1 MEQTAN
7 QTPASESKKKKKW
20 PKIVGGILAVI
31 IIAIGLAFY
40 FTAGMVGVVDK
51 QLELLQRGD
60 LKGAYSLTSRDFQK
74 NTSLEQFAAFVKK
87 YPSLSQNQGHTFTT
101 RTIENNIGTVKGT
114 LTAKDGAVTPVEFQL
129 VKEQGEWRILF
140 MEVRSAGAGVKSE
153 EAGKGRDQD
162 SAPASPKTEAA
173 QDKTPGG
180 AAELLSITTCET
192 VDQADSSP
200 VGITDRFTPMSP
212 KIHVVARVKN
222 TKAGTK
228 TRGVWI
234 AVDAIATP
242 NYEINSTELVLDQEG
257 TANLHFQIKKP
268 DQGWPPGKYKMDLFI
283 NGKLVGSAPFTVGKG
298 APPGPS
304 GEVAPT
310 GPSQAAAVKMDLGAV
325 KKDPKR
331 IWTIAVYLGAD
342 NDLDPFAPKDLTEM
356 AKGLPEEGVECIVL
370 VDRAK
375 GAKTEGDDRTDK
387 VVRIKR
393 SAGKETQAEVLAT
406 PGELN
411 LADPTVLRAFLT
423 SVIKTFPAQRHAL
436 ILWDHGGGWASH
448 LNDTNAPGTKEGH
461 DHLSLPKL
469 RQAISGA
476 LKDTDV
482 KKLDLVGFDMC
493 LMAQMETAAEI
504 CDLAEIM
511 VASQA
516 VEPGDGWPYEQI
528 LPSFG
533 NESLGARRLGAQI
546 VEAYGKHYGGRQQPV
561 ATLSAIDLKEVR
573 VLAETINSLTAK
585 IVKTVP
591 DQWPAI
597 SRAFFYSESYAD
609 RTDIRKGPSGL
620 ASVDFLD
627 LLKRLRHIVKPFPA
641 DQEYQK
647 IVGIMDRAVIA
658 SYASPKHRLSHGLAI
673 YAPTT
678 IRQFNPQYEQ
688 VQLARISDWPKL
700 LTELHQTQKN
710 NLTTPKISNIK
721 VVDAQSGQPV
731 KGGKPGGGFRVEAT
745 VEGENVLWVQYL
757 QAKRDEKNKGTAIL
771 EKSYVLDPEYY
782 KKKLNAVAD
791 VVDLIMPE
799 FRGKQHKVSRE
810 FVGGHLMVTNGEL
823 AGRATIDASNLADLT
838 RVAVPVYIKRQ
849 GVERHYATVFFDS
862 LSWQATHVVGEIPQ
876 PDGAVAYRQIKPQP
890 DDEVTLLFEFLPD
903 EGKPG
908 YLQGETLKWKKGLEF
923 VINTDSP
930 GEIIVAMRAES
941 IGGKSAF
948 AKTTLKVEG
957 YTQEEQGFVDN
968 AKKLTP
974 QDLIGKWRWHGLKDG
989 RWQPLPAYTEIAPA
1003 KSDPKV
1009 LTAQIHNPSDPNW
1022 KVANQVALLDTRVKP
1037 TLRLLSLDEKGR
1049 PVEDMNFTVLVSR
1062 WEQGSPRLILKYLVP
1077 KGWLLLWAK
1086 EKDSQASDPGT
1097 PTAASATDPQTT
1109 PSSLP
1114 PAQTTQPAPSASLIG
1129 IWQSQEGEVLKI
1141 GPSTY
1146 EVYSLNQLMDK
1157 GTYVIK
1163 GKLIV
1168 IKSSMTGERERL
1180 SYLLR
1185 GQQLTL
1191 KDSEGETSNYQ
1202 KIQ

>member
-31 IIAIGLAFY
+31 IMAIGLAFY

-60 LKGAYSLTSRDFQK
+60 LKGAYGLTSKDFQK
-74 NTSLEQFAAFVKK
+74 TTSLEQFIAFVKQ

-140 MEVRSAGAGVKSE
+140 MEVKSAGAGVKAE

-162 SAPASPKTEAA
+162 SPAAFPKTEAGGE
-173 QDKTPGG
+173 KTPGS
-180 AAELLSITTCET
+180 AAELLSITACEA
-192 VDQADSSP
+192 VAEADNSP
-200 VGITDRFTPMSP
+200 VKATDRFTPESP

-222 TKAGTK
+222 SKAGT
-228 TRGVWI
+228 RARAVWI
-234 AVDAIATP
+234 AIDAIATP

-257 TANLHFQIKKP
+257 TANLHFQIKRP
-268 DQGWPPGKYKMDLFI
+268 DQGWPPGKYKLDLFLD
-283 NGKLVGSAPFTVGKG
+283 GRLAGSAPFIVGKAG
-298 APPGPS
+298 TPGPS
-304 GEVAPT
+304 GGAAPT
-310 GPSQAAAVKMDLGAV
+310 GPPPAAAGQLDLGPV
-325 KKDPKR
+325 KQDPKR
-331 IWTIAVYLGAD
+331 IWTIAVYMGAD
-342 NDLDPFAPKDLTEM
+342 NDLDPYAPKDLTEM

-387 VVRIKR
+387 VVRIRKG
-393 SAGKETQAEVLAT
+393 AGKDPQPEVLAT

-411 LADPTVLRAFLT
+411 IADPKVLQAFLS
-423 SVIKTFPAQRHAL
+423 SVIKTFPAPRQAL
-436 ILWDHGGGWASH
+436 ILWDHGGGWASL
-448 LNDTNAPGTKEGH
+448 LNDTSAPGTAGGH
-461 DHLSLPKL
+461 DHMSLPNL

-476 LKDTDV
+476 LKDTGRT
-482 KKLDLVGFDMC
+482 KLDLVGFDMC
-493 LMAQMETAAEI
+493 LMAQLETAAEI
-504 CDLAEIM
+504 ADLAEIM

-561 ATLSAIDLKEVR
+561 ATLSAIDLKEVQG
-573 VLAETINSLTAK
+573 LADTMKRMTAK
-585 IVKTVP
+585 LAQTVP

-627 LLKRLRHIVKPFPA
+627 MLKRLRHIVKPFPA
-641 DQEYQK
+641 DQEYQE
-647 IVGIMDRAVIA
+647 IVGLMDRAVIA
-658 SYASPKHRLSHGLAI
+658 SYTSPKHRLSHGLAI

-678 IRQFNPQYEQ
+678 SRQYSPQYEQ
-688 VQLARISDWPKL
+688 VQLARTSDWPKL
-700 LTELHQTQKN
+700 LTALHQTQKN
-710 NLTTPKISNIK
+710 NLTTPKISAIK

-745 VEGENVLWVQYL
+745 VEGDNVLWVQYL

-782 KKKLNAVAD
+782 KKKVAAVAD

-799 FRGKQHKVSRE
+799 FKGKQNKVSRE
-810 FVGGHLMVTNGEL
+810 FIGGHLMVTNGEL

-838 RVAVPVYIKRQ
+838 RVAVPVYIKRHN
-849 GVERHYATVFFDS
+849 VERHYATVFFDS

-890 DDEVTLLFEFLPD
+890 DDEVTLLFEFFPD

-908 YLQGETLKWKKGLEF
+908 YLQGETLKWKEGLEF

-941 IGGKSAF
+941 IGGKSDF

-957 YTQEEQGFVDN
+957 YTREEQGFVDN

-974 QDLIGKWRWHGLKDG
+974 RDLVGKWRWHGLKDG

-1003 KSDPKV
+1003 RSDPKI

-1022 KVANQVALLDTRVKP
+1022 KVANQVALWDTRVKP

-1062 WEQGSPRLILKYLVP
+1062 WEQGSPRLVLKYLVP

-1086 EKDSQASDPGT
+1086 EKDGQASAP
-1097 PTAASATDPQTT
+1097 AAPVTSSSLDPQPAPATLPPAPTT
-1109 PSSLP
+1109 PSE
-1114 PAQTTQPAPSASLIG
+1114 PAASLVG
-1129 IWQSQEGEVLKI
+1129 VWQNQDGEVLKI

-1146 EVYSLNQLMDK
+1146 EIYSFQQLMDK
-1157 GTYVIK
+1157 GTYEK
-1163 GKLIV
+1163 KA
-1168 IKSSMTGERERL
+1168 
-1180 SYLLR
+1180 
-1185 GQQLTL
+1185 
-1191 KDSEGETSNYQ
+1191 N
-1202 KIQ
+1202 